1 MRHALSDE
9 STWAASVIGSWCS
22 LPGAIPQ
29 GEIIAEFKKKGKR
42 PKGKQ
47 IEPSSGLSELEIV
60 DVDTNELETD

>member
-22 LPGAIPQ
+22 IPGAIPQ
-29 GEIIAEFKKKGKR
+29 DEIIAEFKKGKHS
-42 PKGKQ
+42 KAKQ
-47 IEPSSGLSELEIV
+47 IEPSSGLSEPEIV